1 MRSNP
6 GYHPG
11 SVTRHT
17 SPDTIAQVARALHA
31 TSRQL
36 ILVPTRGGLHR
47 GHIGIIDTAARVP
60 GSILVVTSVCSDN
73 SHLGQIEHDVEVLQN
88 LPGCPAPL
96 FFAPAWEA
104 LFPHSLRTLVTPQ
117 DPKVTVPAPPGLA
130 ESLTVHA
137 ALLSLLRPA
146 RMFVGERDFYQL
158 VTLRHLVKD
167 LSLPTA
173 VTGVNTL
180 RDSNG
185 MAISREN
192 KDPRMAP
199 ALALSAALVAGA
211 HAVREGTAGVL
222 AAAEAVLAAE
232 PGLSHPQVTLTDYD
246 LGPAP
251 AEGDARLLVSAYL
264 ADGTFC
270 HDNIGLL
277 LATSQE

>member
-11 SVTRHT
+11 TVTRHS

-31 TSRQL
+31 TSHQL
-36 ILVPTRGGLHR
+36 ILIPTRGGLHR
-47 GHIGIIDTAARVP
+47 GHIGLIDTAARVP
-60 GSILVVTSVCSDN
+60 GSILVVTSLSSDN
-73 SHLGQIEHDVEVLQN
+73 SHLDQIEHDVEVLQS
-88 LPGCPAPL
+88 LSGCPPL
-96 FFAPAWEA
+96 FFAPAWET
-104 LFPHSLRTLVTPQ
+104 LFPHGLRTLVTPQ
-117 DPKVTVPAPPGLA
+117 DPTVAVPSPPGLA
-130 ESLTVHA
+130 ESLTMHA

-173 VTGVNTL
+173 VTGVTTL

-185 MAISREN
+185 MAISREHT
-192 KDPRMAP
+192 DPRMAP

-211 HAVREGTAGVL
+211 HAVRDGAAGVL
-222 AAAEAVLAAE
+222 AAAEAVLASE
-232 PGLSHPQVTLTDYD
+232 PGLSHQQVVLTNYD

-251 AEGDARLLVSAYL
+251 AEGDARLLVSACL
-264 ADGTFC
+264 ADGTYC

-277 LATSQE
+277 LGTSQE

>member
-1 MRSNP
+1 MRPNP

-11 SVTRHT
+11 TVTLHT

-36 ILVPTRGGLHR
+36 VLVPTRGGLHR
-47 GHIGIIDTAARVP
+47 GHLGVIGTAARVP
-60 GSILVVTSVCSDN
+60 GSIVVVTSVSSDN
-73 SHLGQIEHDVEVLQN
+73 SHLECIEEDREVLQK
-88 LPGCPAPL
+88 LPGCPVPL
-96 FFAPAWEA
+96 FFAPAWES
-104 LFPHSLRTLVTPQ
+104 LFPQGLRTLVTPH
-117 DPKVTVPAPPGLA
+117 DPTVTVPAPPGLT

-137 ALLSLLRPA
+137 SLLALLRPA

-167 LSLPTA
+167 LSFPTY
-173 VTGVNTL
+173 VTGVDTL

-185 MAISREN
+185 MAISHDHR
-192 KDPRMAP
+192 DPRMEP

-211 HAVREGTAGVL
+211 HAVRAGAAGVQ

-232 PGLSHPQVTLTDYD
+232 PGLMNPQVAVTDYD

-251 AEGDARLLVSAYL
+251 AEGDARLLVSASL
-264 ADGTFC
+264 ADGTYC

-277 LATSQE
+277 LGIPQE